1 MPSSKEPDK
10 KQAPDAPPEAKDLAA
25 PRPRPLPLSTEKP
38 GAQSAPPPKGRPLP
52 RTIERRGL

>member
-10 KQAPDAPPEAKDLAA
+10 KPAPGAPPEAKDLAA

-38 GAQSAPPPKGRPLP
+38 GA
-52 RTIERRGL
+52 